1 MFGVRLEGLQHSYLP
16 VSKSFKDSEI
26 FQLWRQLPTFGFGK
40 HHTFN
45 KHPDKKT
52 IMHLDS
58 EGIMDEVVVMNRGIG
73 EVPIDNEPEKL
84 NDELVRVE
92 ICRDRRDWRSCKIC
106 ASCVNFPGKQY
117 DFSQNLRRITRFTHQ
132 V

>member
-16 VSKSFKDSEI
+16 VSKSFGDSEI

-58 EGIMDEVVVMNRGIG
+58 EGIMDEGVVMNRGIG

-84 NDELVRVE
+84 NDELIELFFPLEDGAVVRAAVGLK
-92 ICRDRRDWRSCKIC
+92 DRLDEEVNDIARKRS
-106 ASCVNFPGKQY
+106 
-117 DFSQNLRRITRFTHQ
+117 
-132 V
+132 

>member
-16 VSKSFKDSEI
+16 VSKSFGDSEI

-58 EGIMDEVVVMNRGIG
+58 EGIMNEGVVMNRGIG
-73 EVPIDNEPEKL
+73 GVPIDNEPEKL
-84 NDELVRVE
+84 NDELVELFFPLEDGAVVRAAVGLK
-92 ICRDRRDWRSCKIC
+92 DRLDEEVNDIARERS
-106 ASCVNFPGKQY
+106 
-117 DFSQNLRRITRFTHQ
+117 
-132 V
+132 

>member
-16 VSKSFKDSEI
+16 VSKSFGDSEI

-52 IMHLDS
+52 TMQLDS
-58 EGIMDEVVVMNRGIG
+58 EGIMDEGVVMNRGIG

-84 NDELVRVE
+84 NDELVELFFPLEDGAVVRAAVGLK
-92 ICRDRRDWRSCKIC
+92 DRLDEEVNDIARKRS
-106 ASCVNFPGKQY
+106 
-117 DFSQNLRRITRFTHQ
+117 
-132 V
+132 